1 MVYVVNKIGFK
12 NRIHIIVS
20 VNIKVSVELLFFN
33 QKLNENFGQKHF
45 KCTIMAGQDNPLE
58 IMDEPSSVKPGGSKE
73 PDNSKHFHKGL
84 FGPTDDLVSLLYTR
98 HLLTCGV

>member
-1 MVYVVNKIGFK
+1 
-12 NRIHIIVS
+12 
-20 VNIKVSVELLFFN
+20 
-33 QKLNENFGQKHF
+33 
-45 KCTIMAGQDNPLE
+45 MAGQDNPLE